1 MNCLRDIG
9 RWIGFCIAMIFGLL
23 AMVIVLAASVPQAIG
38 TFILNLT
45 ED

>member
-1 MNCLRDIG
+1 MKCLVSIG

-38 TFILNLT
+38 MFILNLT

>member
-9 RWIGFCIAMIFGLL
+9 RWSGFCIAMIFGLL

-38 TFILNLT
+38 MFILQLT